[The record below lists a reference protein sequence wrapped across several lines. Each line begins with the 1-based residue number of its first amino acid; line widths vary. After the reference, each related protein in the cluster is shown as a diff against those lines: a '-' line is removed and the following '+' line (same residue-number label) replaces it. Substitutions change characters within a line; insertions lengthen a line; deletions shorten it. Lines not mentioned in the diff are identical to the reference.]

1 MPRPYVSTTPVLD
14 ALRQRKLAQ
23 KPQDIWDVDE
33 LLAETKEFTEGLP
46 VNEAATNRTLAELEA
61 SQARTAAFEDAQKL
75 QPNRNVGVIG
85 ALADSAATP
94 IRIASSFGGPLA
106 GFAGEAIASGLESVA
121 YLDGKKMAPG
131 GSIGRD
137 IGKLGAR
144 LGLATAFGAANN
156 VVGPLSSLATRTG
169 TSLAARLAGTA
180 GEVLAPAAL
189 KGAAGGI
196 EGGALNV
203 TQGALTRGIEG
214 GDPWDP
220 AGLAMDVGLGTGI
233 GTAAGAGLGAI
244 EALAGRSQ
252 RLKGEADAVLRQQID
267 AFKAAQPPEKVPEW
281 QARDMESWQRNQANM
296 GDNIKL
302 RQPNGGTVRGP
313 APRSRMPAPG
323 VTEYGGAAPTAP
335 LGPEYPVDTAL
346 ATPNPHPP
354 LALPAPGAG
363 AAGPTARD
371 IIEGMRGE
379 APAEA
384 GPQPSAVGDILAEM
398 NAPPSPEQMAREGG
412 PQELP
417 AGRYPAGSPEA
428 AAAQPFTPPEAY
440 PTLEELLG
448 MADPMQA
455 DVQRMA
461 LEQGPQTD
469 VSFEPGPPLTA
480 GGPGAFDVAI
490 PPKVGKGFTSQMG
503 APRRVTSDGTTITI
517 HYAGGSLPMSVEQF
531 YRDWGELAGAVA
543 PPMRTPQ
550 PGPDQMVLGRRPAP
564 EVESSTGLTQ
574 PPEAAAAEPLP
585 EFPPSQITTGAADE
599 DPLMRELLGQV
610 GEERRAGIPQPGET
624 VTVMGREMMWTGTQ
638 WVPTR
643 AGGGE
648 GLPPTGGEGG
658 VPPGGG
664 PPEPVAPSGEGG
676 GGRTVDPTT
685 DPTMRLGNTMAKLQ
699 REHGADAFREL
710 ARLQQSGELSAYMAV
725 ADIEAR
731 QGQTGLPEGMG
742 QGEGARLEDAA
753 QGGAAP
759 EDDIE
764 AMLRQADEQDAAA
777 SGGGTVAPR
786 GPVDLRP
793 GERRLRHS
801 SYRPFDTFS
810 REAGASAGRNDIGHW
825 FTDSDTA
832 HFGPI
837 DYDAAVTLEN
847 PYHVGTRE
855 KLAAEIDAAGGPE
868 AYVRKMQEAGHDGVT
883 LTEIGPDGTPLNSF
897 VPFGDDQARILN
909 RTMRDQAGFDQFAS
923 PEQKAAWEAGQ
934 RPTGEGGEPP
944 AAPTPVPVKPAPQG
958 PAGPAGAQA
967 APEGR
972 LHGPISKENAEFAEL
987 VRARREA
994 EEAAA
999 AAKAAPDE
1007 ADKLITPARDIDKIV
1022 LDETTTPPVKAEDLF
1037 AGPTA
1042 VGEDL
1047 PATPET
1053 PAAPKPNLPETEGIT
1068 LAEGDT
1074 PGTINQAGKFVPLGD
1089 DWRSHDPA
1097 ANKNLV
1103 IRKADG
1109 TYQVVKNNGGK
1120 TPKKWNKDLASI
1132 RDNERVAREAK
1143 AKAKADEVA
1152 AKKAE
1157 ADARSA
1163 AAKARQEAAAAKAKA
1178 AGQPPPPPE
1187 PAEPVEPAAPAAAKP
1202 EAPIGPTRP
1211 PVVDETTFNGVPEVG
1226 ATFERSPSK
1235 AIREVLT
1242 KHGFKATYRTG
1253 HDPRWKKDVP
1263 KGSTYTLEDVKDAL
1277 RAILRGEDPPLLQD
1291 KPAAPKAEAPA
1302 GKPGEWAP
1310 PAGETTLLDR
1320 PLSADN
1326 AEREA
1331 RRAVLR
1337 SLGWTQGKVGNNRS
1351 WHAPAGPSGPGVPP
1365 ANPPQAGAP
1374 SGPSANVASPSKA
1387 PVGKPKTFDP
1397 EHYGEAREYAKEQGR
1412 LTGVDHGIAY
1422 PGTKIEVR
1430 PLPEGPRWS
1439 GDAWAGVDEFVPAGD
1454 KESSLYYPGMGD
1466 KDDSTRWANQ
1476 YEPKATDLDHRILMH
1491 SLENP
1496 RDRMKDFAAAL
1507 GVPLKD
1513 VRERMKVM
1521 QDAQLIESINTTP
1534 HVSRAGRIVAD
1545 RKINPRPKA
1554 PAAAPASST
1563 PPGRTEIRI
1572 AADQIKIDP
1581 DAYQFKGGTDERGR
1595 TSKLKGVE
1603 EWDVD
1608 SGMAERVILHKRLD
1622 GSYYVVDGHQRVGLA
1637 QDLLAQGK
1645 EVPDLYAVVWDEAAG
1660 VTVADARR
1668 GGAMRNLV
1676 SGTTD
1681 PVDIARVLRSGEFTP
1696 AEQRRVGK
1704 IEAES
1709 GEKFRQGRDLAAL
1722 EDAAFAHLLDME
1734 ELDPKFA
1741 RLVSQY
1747 KGAELQEAL
1756 LDLLG
1761 RNRDLPNIS
1770 AAKSLLAKGAA
1781 QLTEETQGDIF
1792 GKLTRTA
1799 NAEAMVK
1806 FEQSILSVFKKNRRT
1821 FGGGAKNAEVLQQ
1834 AGSTVIDKAAM
1845 SKIGYEARR
1854 AEELFDKFV
1863 NAQGSHTMRALKE
1876 MFDEHH
1882 AGNVSL
1888 GKAADRVAE
1897 ALEADV
1903 RGGPGPGGPG
1913 AGPTGGEGP
1922 GASGEEGPSL
1932 FGGDDDGGTADE
1944 WSEADPA
1951 GGLFDDRAVAAGRQE
1966 ASATDNVNA
1975 TIDDKAKAVLAS
1987 ARRLMKKLGDERGS
2001 LPLDLGD
2008 ANDGLPALE
2017 ATYKRNPGAVLTA
2030 LRTAGGGLV
2039 GAMLAGEDDENLL
2052 DNILIGAAAGYASKG
2067 AWQFSKAAI
2076 KAAPTLTKHLAD
2088 TINTG
2093 RLIVNGTY
2101 HPIPV
2106 VRQAPDRMKDIGGIA
2121 MKFWSPDKV
2130 IPDVW
2135 KHIEPIMR
2143 DLYDLEG
2150 KETMTP
2156 FQRRLARR
2164 QKVDEALAH
2173 LDAEGQRSRD
2183 LGHHRRLKYVE
2194 ELKNEL
2200 TNKPTWIED
2209 QIRDLTGGKITRKQ
2223 VQQGNAIVTNAIYHQ
2238 LLGWGIDSGL
2248 ANMTQALMNIPQIG
2262 VDSTVRGII
2271 KAYSKEGR
2279 QELKFLDL
2287 ARRQMGHDSATD
2299 AMFHPWVE
2307 KYLEYSQTPM
2317 RWSDSANRR
2326 ATWAGA
2332 QHYAQKRG
2340 MSKEAADD
2348 FARMLVGQTQGIAGD
2363 LGNNPFHRH
2372 WGPLKVFT
2380 KYPFVWAS
2388 MLEDVARHPDP
2399 RVKMRF
2405 LAMAT
2410 GIYAASAISGIE
2422 WMNFFWPRMGGLP
2435 GPSAAYDVL
2444 EHSFGAPE
2452 HDFEEHFEP
2461 GGTEDRILPRFI
2473 TKGANILE
2481 RTATQGDRHQ
2491 IIGRKG
2497 EVLRDISA
2505 EEDLLSLLGIETTE
2519 REATRKQESEM
2530 YEFSQE
2536 AKREESI
2543 LSRRRRRRAG
2553 VALASGDVEGAR
2565 TALEALSRRQRKA
2578 FESGRLRSNRERAR
2592 RLTPLARR
2600 AEFDEQFE
2608 DQ

>member
-1 MPRPYVSTTPVLD
+1 LLTPTPPATTGVKIPVTKWALTVSSQSDRFDSILKARGESGSVSEAD
-14 ALRQRKLAQ
+14 AATFFARIRKLA
-23 KPQDIWDVDE
+23 
-33 LLAETKEFTEGLP
+33 
-46 VNEAATNRTLAELEA
+46 
-61 SQARTAAFEDAQKL
+61 
-75 QPNRNVGVIG
+75 
-85 ALADSAATP
+85 
-94 IRIASSFGGPLA
+94 
-106 GFAGEAIASGLESVA
+106 
-121 YLDGKKMAPG
+121 
-131 GSIGRD
+131 
-137 IGKLGAR
+137 
-144 LGLATAFGAANN
+144 NN
-156 VVGPLSSLATRTG
+156 
-169 TSLAARLAGTA
+169 
-180 GEVLAPAAL
+180 
-189 KGAAGGI
+189 
-196 EGGALNV
+196 
-203 TQGALTRGIEG
+203 
-214 GDPWDP
+214 DP
-220 AGLAMDVGLGTGI
+220 AQISKLLDQYNSKGKIEGLGT
-233 GTAAGAGLGAI
+233 
-244 EALAGRSQ
+244 
-252 RLKGEADAVLRQQID
+252 
-267 AFKAAQPPEKVPEW
+267 PVPEV
-281 QARDMESWQRNQANM
+281 RS
-296 GDNIKL
+296 
-302 RQPNGGTVRGP
+302 GTP
-313 APRSRMPAPG
+313 EDL
-323 VTEYGGAAPTAP
+323 VT
-335 LGPEYPVDTAL
+335 
-346 ATPNPHPP
+346 
-354 LALPAPGAG
+354 
-363 AAGPTARD
+363 
-371 IIEGMRGE
+371 
-379 APAEA
+379 
-384 GPQPSAVGDILAEM
+384 
-398 NAPPSPEQMAREGG
+398 
-412 PQELP
+412 
-417 AGRYPAGSPEA
+417 
-428 AAAQPFTPPEAY
+428 
-440 PTLEELLG
+440 
-448 MADPMQA
+448 
-455 DVQRMA
+455 
-461 LEQGPQTD
+461 
-469 VSFEPGPPLTA
+469 
-480 GGPGAFDVAI
+480 
-490 PPKVGKGFTSQMG
+490 
-503 APRRVTSDGTTITI
+503 
-517 HYAGGSLPMSVEQF
+517 
-531 YRDWGELAGAVA
+531 
-543 PPMRTPQ
+543 TPQ
-550 PGPDQMVLGRRPAP
+550 AK
-564 EVESSTGLTQ
+564 
-574 PPEAAAAEPLP
+574 
-585 EFPPSQITTGAADE
+585 
-599 DPLMRELLGQV
+599 
-610 GEERRAGIPQPGET
+610 
-624 VTVMGREMMWTGTQ
+624 
-638 WVPTR
+638 
-643 AGGGE
+643 
-648 GLPPTGGEGG
+648 
-658 VPPGGG
+658 
-664 PPEPVAPSGEGG
+664 
-676 GGRTVDPTT
+676 PTT
-685 DPTMRLGNTMAKLQ
+685 
-699 REHGADAFREL
+699 
-710 ARLQQSGELSAYMAV
+710 
-725 ADIEAR
+725 
-731 QGQTGLPEGMG
+731 
-742 QGEGARLEDAA
+742 
-753 QGGAAP
+753 
-759 EDDIE
+759 
-764 AMLRQADEQDAAA
+764 
-777 SGGGTVAPR
+777 
-786 GPVDLRP
+786 
-793 GERRLRHS
+793 
-801 SYRPFDTFS
+801 
-810 REAGASAGRNDIGHW
+810 
-825 FTDSDTA
+825 
-832 HFGPI
+832 
-837 DYDAAVTLEN
+837 
-847 PYHVGTRE
+847 
-855 KLAAEIDAAGGPE
+855 
-868 AYVRKMQEAGHDGVT
+868 
-883 LTEIGPDGTPLNSF
+883 
-897 VPFGDDQARILN
+897 
-909 RTMRDQAGFDQFAS
+909 
-923 PEQKAAWEAGQ
+923 
-934 RPTGEGGEPP
+934 
-944 AAPTPVPVKPAPQG
+944 
-958 PAGPAGAQA
+958 
-967 APEGR
+967 
-972 LHGPISKENAEFAEL
+972 
-987 VRARREA
+987 
-994 EEAAA
+994 
-999 AAKAAPDE
+999 PDE
-1007 ADKLITPARDIDKIV
+1007 ADTLITPGDQRSDLLALLRDVDEAAADNMASATPLEGRADTLEGERERLAYFFLQGRGHDADIELIRTVLREHPPGSAAATAAALNPQDFDAKANAAIRQEHMWVRKLVGQVRERGLTPQQGEQFIAEQIAERMAADPEAADEWLEEALSTLGDDVAERIMTRAADLAEQRARGQLRQEGRVTAQAAIA
-1022 LDETTTPPVKAEDLF
+1022 DEADALVTP
-1037 AGPTA
+1037 
-1042 VGEDL
+1042 
-1047 PATPET
+1047 TPET
-1053 PAAPKPNLPETEGIT
+1053 PTAAPETKAPAPETKANLPEAEGIT

-1074 PGTINQAGKFVPLGD
+1074 PGTINQAGKFTPLGD

-1157 ADARSA
+1157 AEARSA
-1163 AAKARQEAAAAKAKA
+1163 AATARREAAAAKAKA
-1178 AGQPPPPPE
+1178 AGEPPPPPE
-1187 PAEPVEPAAPAAAKP
+1187 PVEPAEPAAPETPAAGA
-1202 EAPIGPTRP
+1202 EHGPTRP
-1211 PVVDETTFNGVPEVG
+1211 PVVDVGTFNGLPSVG

-1242 KHGFKATYRTG
+1242 KHGFKASWAKG
-1253 HDPRWKKDVP
+1253 AKDPRWKKDVP
-1263 KGSTYTLEDVKDAL
+1263 EGSTYTTDDVKETLA
-1277 RAILRGEDPPLLQD
+1277 AILRGEDPPPLQD
-1291 KPAAPKAEAPA
+1291 KPAAPKATRKAAGSAPTA
-1302 GKPGEWAP
+1302 KAPGEWAP

-1320 PLSADN
+1320 PLDPDPAV
-1326 AEREA
+1326 REQ

-1374 SGPSANVASPSKA
+1374 SGPSANVASPS
-1387 PVGKPKTFDP
+1387 
-1397 EHYGEAREYAKEQGR
+1397 
-1412 LTGVDHGIAY
+1412 
-1422 PGTKIEVR
+1422 
-1430 PLPEGPRWS
+1430 
-1439 GDAWAGVDEFVPAGD
+1439 
-1454 KESSLYYPGMGD
+1454 
-1466 KDDSTRWANQ
+1466 ST
-1476 YEPKATDLDHRILMH
+1476 P
-1491 SLENP
+1491 
-1496 RDRMKDFAAAL
+1496 
-1507 GVPLKD
+1507 
-1513 VRERMKVM
+1513 
-1521 QDAQLIESINTTP
+1521 
-1534 HVSRAGRIVAD
+1534 
-1545 RKINPRPKA
+1545 
-1554 PAAAPASST
+1554 ST
-1563 PPGRTEIRI
+1563 NPPGRTEIRI
-1572 AADQIKIDP
+1572 AADKIKIDP

-1696 AEQRRVGK
+1696 SEQRRVGK
-1704 IEAES
+1704 IEADS

-1821 FGGGAKNAEVLQQ
+1821 FGGGAKNAEVLQT
-1834 AGSTVIDKAAM
+1834 AGDTKIDKAAM
-1845 SKIGYEARR
+1845 AKIGYEARR

-1876 MFDEHH
+1876 AFDEHQ
-1882 AGNVSL
+1882 AGSLSL

-1922 GASGEEGPSL
+1922 GAGGEEGPSL
-1932 FGGDDDGGTADE
+1932 FGGDEGGSGTADE

-1951 GGLFDDRAVAAGRQE
+1951 GGLFDDRAVDAGRKE
-1966 ASATDNVNA
+1966 ATATDNVNA
-1975 TIDDKAKAVLAS
+1975 TIDDKAKAVVAS

-2030 LRTAGGGLV
+2030 LRTAGGGLL
-2039 GAMLAGEDDENLL
+2039 GAMTAGEDDENLL

-2076 KAAPTLTKHLAD
+2076 KAAPTLTKHLTD

-2101 HPIPV
+2101 KPIPQ
-2106 VRQAPDRMKDIGGIA
+2106 VRQAPDRMKDIGGVA

-2209 QIRDLTGGKITRKQ
+2209 QIRDLTSGKITRKQ

-2262 VDSTVRGII
+2262 VESTVAGII

-2287 ARRQMGHDSATD
+2287 ARRQMGHDSAVE
-2299 AMFHPWVE
+2299 AQFHPWVE

-2332 QHYAQKRG
+2332 QHYAKKHG
-2340 MSKEAADD
+2340 LSPEAADD
-2348 FARMLVGQTQGIAGD
+2348 FARQLVGQTQGIAGD

-2444 EHSFGAPE
+2444 EHGFGAAE

-2461 GGTEDRILPRFI
+2461 GGTEDRVLPRYI
-2473 TKGANILE
+2473 SKAGSVLQ
-2481 RTATQGDRHQ
+2481 RTAEQGGTHQ

-2505 EEDLLSLLGIETTE
+2505 EEDLLSLLGIETTA

-2553 VALASGDVEGAR
+2553 VALARGDTEGAR
-2565 TALEALSRRQRKA
+2565 TALEALSSRQRKA
-2578 FESGRLRSNRERAR
+2578 YEAGRRLSPRERAR

-2600 AEFDEQFE
+2600 AEFDAQFE